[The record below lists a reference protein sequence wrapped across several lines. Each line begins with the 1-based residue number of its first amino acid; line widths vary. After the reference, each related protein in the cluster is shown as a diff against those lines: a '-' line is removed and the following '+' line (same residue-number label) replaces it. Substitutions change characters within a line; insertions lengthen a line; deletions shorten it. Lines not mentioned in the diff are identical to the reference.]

1 MTFSHRVLHW
11 LRSRL
16 SHTLVAPLVI
26 VCRSSA
32 TAFALAASALHASM
46 FDLGLCCIHHSR
58 TPSLASSHFVAFL
71 SSFFSAFWRFL
82 LSRHFSFLTLAI
94 TSSLSVNILFC
105 SLAPPGCSKIGI
117 CTLLSPNVGAVCNLS
132 RTIGLGT
139 VRGHPYKWLLKSLL
153 RHLWEQYPP
162 PCSARKRC
170 LYSPHFQYLLHTL
183 DTS

>member
-1 MTFSHRVLHW
+1 VQE
-11 LRSRL
+11 LRDSFCACCL
-16 SHTLVAPLVI
+16 CSP
-26 VCRSSA
+26 C
-32 TAFALAASALHASM
+32 SM
-46 FDLGLCCIHHSR
+46 FDLSLCRIHHSR

-153 RHLWEQYPP
+153 RHLWEQYTTSLQRSQAMFVLTPL
-162 PCSARKRC
+162 SIS
-170 LYSPHFQYLLHTL
+170 SPHAGHQLTL
-183 DTS
+183 GVHSF